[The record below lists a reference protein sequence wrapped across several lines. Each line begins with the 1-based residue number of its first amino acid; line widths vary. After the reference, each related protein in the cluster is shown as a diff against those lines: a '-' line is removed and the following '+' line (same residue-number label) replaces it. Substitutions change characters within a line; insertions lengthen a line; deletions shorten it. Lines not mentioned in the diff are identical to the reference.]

1 MIKGH
6 VERVSVGV
14 RFCIFCVEYVESE
27 IGSSL
32 GLDYQGAD
40 PESGYLMLFIYFLQA
55 VWDLTE
61 LCQGPAVGLLCGQQ
75 C

>member
-1 MIKGH
+1 MWK
-6 VERVSVGV
+6 ECQWECASVSSVLN
-14 RFCIFCVEYVESE
+14 RWSE